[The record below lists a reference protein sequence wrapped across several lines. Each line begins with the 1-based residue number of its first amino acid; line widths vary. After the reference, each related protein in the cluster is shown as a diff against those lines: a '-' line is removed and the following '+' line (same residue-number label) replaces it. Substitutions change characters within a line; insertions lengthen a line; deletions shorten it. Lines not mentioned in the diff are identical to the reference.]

1 MTTLLKARYCAA
13 VAFCAANFAAAAAIG
28 QETATSVAPLE
39 QTSVGEFKALLYHA
53 ERNIAPNDELTPMIA
68 SLIGT
73 GEFGAADIDVAS
85 LFSGLPAGKALTD
98 YDCVYVWASF
108 NNYPTLLRG
117 NELADYVDAGGGVI
131 LSYGAISDTD
141 IADLSIQGRI
151 TDPTYSPL
159 DATAV
164 NLAAGVRN
172 LDFTSADIS
181 HPILDGVGEFSYSV
195 NGAFSAVTLDVA
207 GGAYLIAND
216 TGGIPAIAISEQGDV
231 AAFNVSFRPSLSP
244 SAGVIRAF
252 ANACGAVAAI
262 WADIDIKP
270 DSFDNEINLTSNGV
284 VPVAIYGSEFL
295 DVWEIDTDTLTLAD
309 SGVKVVGKKNK
320 ELCTIE
326 DLDLDGYEDLV
337 CKFNTTDLGALD
349 GASTKAKLKGNLTS
363 GRRIRGSDMV
373 NIVKE

>member
-164 NLAAGVRN
+164 NLARECGTWISRPPISRTRSWMA
-172 LDFTSADIS
+172 LASSAT
-181 HPILDGVGEFSYSV
+181 
-195 NGAFSAVTLDVA
+195 A
-207 GGAYLIAND
+207 
-216 TGGIPAIAISEQGDV
+216 
-231 AAFNVSFRPSLSP
+231 
-244 SAGVIRAF
+244 
-252 ANACGAVAAI
+252 
-262 WADIDIKP
+262 
-270 DSFDNEINLTSNGV
+270 
-284 VPVAIYGSEFL
+284 
-295 DVWEIDTDTLTLAD
+295 
-309 SGVKVVGKKNK
+309 
-320 ELCTIE
+320 
-326 DLDLDGYEDLV
+326 
-337 CKFNTTDLGALD
+337 
-349 GASTKAKLKGNLTS
+349 
-363 GRRIRGSDMV
+363 
-373 NIVKE
+373 